1 MSSSKRKENE
11 AGSLDPSR
19 RLLLQDCGGMLPRRD
34 RRHGCETQDQENAR
48 RITHR
53 QRHRPAA
60 RIWAQARGSAVD
72 GAPSP
77 QSRSDSVEVPC
88 ATPTG
93 VESLSDFLKSWCL
106 KSLCDHEQMV
116 TSLLFRARS
125 STTITIVV
133 EERRLVGECHVD
145 ESCSV
150 TVTGYRG
157 GGLSRGLVGDPEH
170 RALAQVDVLGT
181 PFGHWRPPNHDPGS
195 AYRASSPRDQL

>member
-1 MSSSKRKENE
+1 MRQDSASTPWCRVTGVSSSKRKENE
-11 AGSLDPSR
+11 AGSLDPSH

-106 KSLCDHEQMV
+106 KSRCDHEQRSNLFV
-116 TSLLFRARS
+116 VPHWVSVVQRPQTSETLCASDLLARG
-125 STTITIVV
+125 
-133 EERRLVGECHVD
+133 RR
-145 ESCSV
+145 
-150 TVTGYRG
+150 
-157 GGLSRGLVGDPEH
+157 
-170 RALAQVDVLGT
+170 Q
-181 PFGHWRPPNHDPGS
+181 
-195 AYRASSPRDQL
+195 